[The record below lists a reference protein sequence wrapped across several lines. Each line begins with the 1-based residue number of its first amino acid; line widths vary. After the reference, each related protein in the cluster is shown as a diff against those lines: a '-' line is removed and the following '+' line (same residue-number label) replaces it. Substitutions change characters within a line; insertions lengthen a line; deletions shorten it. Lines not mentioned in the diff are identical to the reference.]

1 MNKIFRTN
9 HSVTQADNDKRPIII
24 GKNATIPGQTTS
36 ITEVVYRFQGGI
48 MPTMRNVQYDPT
60 DMPDEDMDVRRLS
73 GFDITDAYQALQA
86 GREKYQKYI
95 KEKNANA
102 RKAIENERAE
112 LQRLRELEKTIKEQ
126 QKIEE

>member
-9 HSVTQADNDKRPIII
+9 YSVPQADNDKRPIII

-112 LQRLRELEKTIKEQ
+112 LQRLRELEKTVKEQ
-126 QKIEE
+126 QKIVE